1 MATNHA
7 TAVWTLRPRV
17 ASMDV
22 VFGFRRR
29 NRETTPTTDPH
40 GQAGGAPVPECDRGR
55 ELPVGARDATA
66 YDFSYDECSVPEGM
80 TLDEYRRSRRN
91 R

>member
-1 MATNHA
+1 
-7 TAVWTLRPRV
+7 
-17 ASMDV
+17 MDV

-29 NRETTPTTDPH
+29 NRETTPTTGPH
-40 GQAGGAPVPECDRGR
+40 GQAGGAPVPECDWGR
-55 ELPVGARDATA
+55 EPPEGAREATA

>member
-1 MATNHA
+1 M
-7 TAVWTLRPRV
+7 RPRV

-55 ELPVGARDATA
+55 ELPVGDRDATA

-80 TLDEYRRSRRN
+80 TLDEYRRSRPN

>member
-1 MATNHA
+1 
-7 TAVWTLRPRV
+7 
-17 ASMDV
+17 MDL
-22 VFGFRRR
+22 VFGFRRH
-29 NRETTPTTDPH
+29 NRETTPTTDPLH

-66 YDFSYDECSVPEGM
+66 DDFSYVECNVPEGM
-80 TLDEYRRSRRN
+80 TLDEYRRSRPN

>member
-1 MATNHA
+1 
-7 TAVWTLRPRV
+7 
-17 ASMDV
+17 MDV

-40 GQAGGAPVPECDRGR
+40 DQAGDAPVPECDRGQEPPAGDR
-55 ELPVGARDATA
+55 AATA

-80 TLDEYRRSRRN
+80 TLDEYRRSRPN